1 VAQVTIAVSALLELA
16 EWCRQR
22 LTEPHGGITCPT
34 PHDAPLPPPRVTT
47 LAPNP
52 CRGTVPLW
60 TRISVDRR
68 QQLRDLLGRLLARL
82 HEARRLEE
90 AGHE

>member
-1 VAQVTIAVSALLELA
+1 MAQVTIAVSALLELA

-22 LTEPHGGITCPT
+22 LTESHGGITCPKPYDT
-34 PHDAPLPPPRVTT
+34 PLPPANDRAGV
-47 LAPNP
+47 AQN
-52 CRGTVPLW
+52 RGAVPLW
-60 TRISVDRR
+60 TCIPVDRR